1 MTSPAV
7 ITVAITGSVP
17 TQDDNPA
24 LPVEPA
30 EQVESAHAA
39 FEAGASVCHIHVRD
53 ADQRSSSDP
62 ELFRQVRDG
71 LREHCPGMI
80 IQFSTG
86 ARGRAAEER
95 IRPVEMLRPDMASL
109 ATGTVNFPTGIYEN
123 DPELVD
129 DYSRRMLAL
138 GVKPEVEVFDL
149 AMLYAAADLV
159 ERGLLVLP
167 LHLQL
172 VLGLRNALPAR
183 EQLVDF
189 FVSELGEVIPG
200 ATWVCAAIGR
210 RQLDAN
216 RWSLSRGGHART
228 GLEDNIYYE
237 RGRLAASNAE
247 LVGRVAELCA
257 EYDRHPASPAEA
269 RELLGVEPSP

>member
-1 MTSPAV
+1 VTTPAV

-17 TQDDNPA
+17 TKDDNPA

-39 FEAGASVCHIHVRD
+39 FEAGASVCHVHVRD
-53 ADQRSSSDP
+53 PDQRSSSDP

-71 LREHCPGMI
+71 LLEHCPGMI

-86 ARGRAAEER
+86 ARGREAEER
-95 IRPVEMLRPDMASL
+95 ILPVEMLRPDMASL

-123 DPELVD
+123 APDLVE
-129 DYSRRMLAL
+129 DYARRMLEL
-138 GVKPEVEVFDL
+138 GVKPEVEVFDM

-167 LHLQL
+167 LHMQL

-189 FVSELGEVIPG
+189 FVSELGEVLPG

-216 RWSLSRGGHART
+216 RWSLARGGHART
-228 GLEDNIYYE
+228 GLEDNVYYD

-247 LVGRVAELCA
+247 LVERVAELCA
-257 EYDRHPASPAEA
+257 EYDRHPASPVEA
-269 RELLGVEPSP
+269 RELLGVAPSR